1 MNPVDINGKE
11 IKVGDIIRA
20 EVDSI
25 DIQKGFLYKVT
36 EVFDDA
42 VYVFDDIS
50 DDNCLFSEYVT
61 LVQSADNVT
70 DESSSIFVDDNG
82 KVIKDNLEDTTSKVV
97 SDGGPSKYYDF
108 LNGWQTWND
117 LADYKSVKQWKE
129 HSFHLGNI
137 GKAIFRW
144 GEKDGTSK
152 TYDAKKIV
160 YSGLRVLLMLE
171 GKDKVEKYLTDL
183 LKDRQFKP

>member
-82 KVIKDNLEDTTSKVV
+82 KVIKDNLEDTTSNPLKVQY
-97 SDGGPSKYYDF
+97 GGTHYKDKAIQPIEYI
-108 LNGWQTWND
+108 LAND
-117 LADYKSVKQWKE
+117 LNFCE
-129 HSFHLGNI
+129 GN
-137 GKAIFRW
+137 AI
-144 GEKDGTSK
+144 
-152 TYDAKKIV
+152 
-160 YSGLRVLLMLE
+160 
-171 GKDKVEKYLTDL
+171 KYLTRWRDKGGVEDL
-183 LKDRQFKP
+183 KKAKHYIDFLIEKEESGK